1 MKIFIVSK
9 SEYGGQVGDKPEMK
23 EEMAPTLFDLLERL
37 FGPPDEETWNDYEFI
52 KSCEQANGDGMPYI
66 MIYDVH
72 ARQQVFG

>member
-1 MKIFIVSK
+1 MKVFIVSR

-23 EEMAPTLFDLLERL
+23 EELAPCLYDLLVRL
-37 FGPPDEETWNDYEFI
+37 FGEPEEDLTDNEFI